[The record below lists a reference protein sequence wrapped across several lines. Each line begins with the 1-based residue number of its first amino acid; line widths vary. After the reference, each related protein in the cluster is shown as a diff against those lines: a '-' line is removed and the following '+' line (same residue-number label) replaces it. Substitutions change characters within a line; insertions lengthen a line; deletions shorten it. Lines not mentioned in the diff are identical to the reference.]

1 MPAPSINFAY
11 WAVHGLLIAGIYC
24 DLRYRKL
31 PNWLSGL
38 LLGGGYLLLVT
49 QSEGALLERL
59 PNLLAI
65 AGLGLLVYMP
75 GWLAGGDI
83 KFAASLSLW
92 LAPGHWLHFLVVLTL
107 LGGLLATPVFL
118 YDRFIRKEPGRQQA
132 TFPYGIAIAIAAL
145 MLITPPGL

>member
-1 MPAPSINFAY
+1 MPAPVIAVTY
-11 WAVHGLLIAGIYC
+11 WLVHGLLLAGIYC

-38 LLGGGYLLLVT
+38 LLGSGYLLLVT
-49 QSEGALLERL
+49 QSDGALLERL

-65 AGLGLLVYMP
+65 AGLGLMVYWP

-92 LAPGHWLHFLVVLTL
+92 LAPGHWLHFLVILTL
-107 LGGLLATPVFL
+107 LGGVLATPVYL
-118 YDRFIRKEPGRQQA
+118 YDKLVCKKSAPHA
-132 TFPYGIAIAIAAL
+132 KAFPYGIAIAIAAL
-145 MLITPPGL
+145 MLITPPGP